1 MRKQFT
7 AVALTLGMALAGLLM
22 VTRDVHAQATASA
35 SLQGT
40 IVDKSQA
47 VLTGADVTITYKA
60 TGATRS
66 TKTSASGEYRFD
78 SLSAGIYNIKA
89 NAPGFAT
96 AEAKDVELL
105 VGATATQNLALT
117 PGAVSETIEVN
128 ATAPLVDQQK
138 MDVSV
143 NITPQQILS
152 LIHI

>member
-22 VTRDVHAQATASA
+22 VARDAQAQATASA

-47 VLTGADVTITYKA
+47 VLTGADVAITNKA

-66 TKTSASGEYRFD
+66 TKTNASGEYRFD
-78 SLSAGIYNIKA
+78 LLSAGIYNIKA

-96 AEAKDVELL
+96 AEPQDVQLL
-105 VGATATQNLALT
+105 VRAPPTHNLPPT
-117 PGAVSETIEVN
+117 PR
-128 ATAPLVDQQK
+128 AP
-138 MDVSV
+138 
-143 NITPQQILS
+143 TP
-152 LIHI
+152 